1 MNDHSAI
8 MRNLT
13 PVTEPPAKRE
23 AILSA
28 AILLFS
34 ERTFDG
40 TAMPLIAERAQVGA
54 GTIYRYFDSKEAL
67 VNAVYRKWK
76 AEMKRILVDEAPR
89 DVTPRTEFGHWW
101 QGLWRFAQGN
111 PAAFTFLE
119 THHHESYLDAE
130 SRALAATLLEGT
142 REFVRRAQDSG
153 AVRCMD
159 GDLLIAMVFGSF
171 TGLIKSTEMI
181 RLEVTPALVAETEEC
196 VWTMIS
202 NNDMTR
208 GGQ

>member
-1 MNDHSAI
+1 MNDHSAV
-8 MRNLT
+8 MRNRT
-13 PVTEPPAKRE
+13 PVAEPLAKRE
-23 AILSA
+23 AILNA
-28 AILLFS
+28 ALLLFS

-40 TAMPLIAERAQVGA
+40 TAMPLIAERAGVGA

-67 VNAVYRKWK
+67 VNSVYRRWK

-89 DVTPRTEFGHWW
+89 GVSPRAEFGHWW
-101 QGLWRFAQGN
+101 QGLWRFAQEN

-119 THHHESYLDAE
+119 THHHESYLDEE

-153 AVRCMD
+153 AVRSMD
-159 GDLLIAMVFGSF
+159 ADLLIALVFGSF
-171 TGLIKSTEMI
+171 TGLTKSTEAKRM
-181 RLEVTPALVAETEEC
+181 EVTPTLIAETEEC

-202 NNDMTR
+202 NDMTR